1 MFFMWK
7 EEKPMCSHESLL
19 CGVPAVTSLLSI
31 DRTKPFNPAF
41 FIIGTGWSIDE
52 EDQRSLSLTKVDL
65 TKVRLETMLKSNE
78 NVITGGE
85 EKLERLKEAGYI
97 RLDAK
102 ILWTLWENQSLIPE
116 SWKEK
121 INGNIRFIYFDGTV
135 LQDSN
140 GDRYVLYLDWDD
152 GKWSWNVYWLDSR
165 WFVYGPSAVLGK

>member
-1 MFFMWK
+1 
-7 EEKPMCSHESLL
+7 MCSHESLL

-121 INGNIRFIYFDGTV
+121 INGNVCFIYFDGTV
-135 LQDSN
+135 LLSSD
-140 GDRYVLYLDWDD
+140 GFRYVLCLYWDGGEWVWGCTLLDCNWDIH
-152 GKWSWNVYWLDSR
+152 
-165 WFVYGPSAVLGK
+165 FPSAVLAA